1 MEDRLMTGQELEEL
15 SERLEQEAMRYLQ
28 TFQGEVT

>member
-1 MEDRLMTGQELEEL
+1 MEDRLMTGEKLEEL
-15 SERLEQEAMRYLQ
+15 SEWLEQETMRYPQ

>member
-1 MEDRLMTGQELEEL
+1 MEDRLMTGEELEEL
-15 SERLEQEAMRYLQ
+15 SERLEQEAMRDPQ